1 MKKII
6 RAVLSFLVGVI
17 LVGCQS
23 AEPIVQEQGIKTIK
37 GTVSYRERIALPDDA
52 TVIVLLEDVSRADA
66 PSKVIAKYKFITN
79 GAQVPMSFD
88 LAYDAKKINFKHTY
102 NVRARIE
109 VNGRLRFTTDTITP
123 VVTDDSRTHQVD
135 LMLVGVR

>member
-1 MKKII
+1 MSKI
-6 RAVLSFLVGVI
+6 RGSKP
-17 LVGCQS
+17 S
-23 AEPIVQEQGIKTIK
+23 KE
-37 GTVSYRERIALPDDA
+37 TVSYRERIALPDDA

-66 PSKVIAKYKFITN
+66 PSKVIAKYKVITN
-79 GAQVPMSFD
+79 GAQVPISFD
-88 LAYDAKKINFKHTY
+88 LAYDTKKINFKHTY

-123 VVTDDSRTHQVD
+123 VVTDGSRTHHVD

>member
-6 RAVLSFLVGVI
+6 RAVMSLLVGVI

-23 AEPIVQEQGIKTIK
+23 AEPIVQDQGIKTIK
-37 GTVSYRERIALPDDA
+37 GTVSYRERIALPDDT

-66 PSKVIAKYKFITN
+66 PSKVIAKYKVITN
-79 GAQVPMSFD
+79 GAQVPISFD
-88 LAYDAKKINFKHTY
+88 LAYDTKKINFKHTY

-123 VVTDDSRTHQVD
+123 VVTDGSRTHQVD